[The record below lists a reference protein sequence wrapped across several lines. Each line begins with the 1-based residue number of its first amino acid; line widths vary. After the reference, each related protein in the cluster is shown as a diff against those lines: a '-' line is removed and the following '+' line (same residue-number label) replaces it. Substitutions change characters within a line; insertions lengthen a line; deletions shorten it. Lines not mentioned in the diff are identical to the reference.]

1 MLVAISVTV
10 IVTVDWTI
18 LFFATALA
26 GGVLDFNANKQVF
39 GVDILNLFMRS
50 PKLNQR
56 ELQFQ
61 TG

>member
-1 MLVAISVTV
+1 LIGQFY
-10 IVTVDWTI
+10 
-18 LFFATALA
+18 FFATALA
-26 GGVLDFNANKQVF
+26 GGVLDFNANKQVV
-39 GVDILNLFMRS
+39 GVDILNLFRRS